1 MKLEACDKHNP
12 FFIRVC
18 TIVDIEYRKIKIHF
32 DGWKEEYDF
41 WVDVDSEDIHPIFWC
56 EKTDHPLQQPCFFV
70 KPEPSNENEI
80 TCPTENCSGIG
91 HVKGSNFLTHR
102 SESGCPYALKNI
114 NKDLLPNRL
123 TSVPNSNFIEPLKK
137 YKKEIFKSREVIP
150 NNPKEIEIFDNN
162 KKDAYVFETN
172 NINEHDL
179 NSRIDANDSNR
190 KAKNI
195 SIKRGRP
202 KKSILGMQA
211 ENNFKLMKKKKLNK
225 EHSDLVKMQVDENK
239 SRNFQ
244 FFTVAKK
251 SDLTPKLRRFV
262 LNNR

>member
-18 TIVDIEYRKIKIHF
+18 TIVNIEYKKIKIHF

-56 EKTDHPLQQPCFFV
+56 EKTDHPLQQPYFFV
-70 KPEPSNENEI
+70 KPEPVNENEI
-80 TCPTENCSGIG
+80 TCPTVGCFGIG

-123 TSVPNSNFIEPLKK
+123 TSVPNLNFIKPMKK
-137 YKKEIFKSREVIP
+137 YKKEIFKSRDIIS
-150 NNPKEIEIFDNN
+150 NKTKEIEIFESY
-162 KKDAYVFETN
+162 KKDAFIFETN
-172 NINEHDL
+172 NKVDNINENDL
-179 NSRIDANDSNR
+179 NSRIDPNDSTR

-202 KKSILGMQA
+202 KKSILGKQV
-211 ENNFKLMKKKKLNK
+211 ENNFKLTKKKKLNK

-239 SRNFQ
+239 SKKFQ
-244 FFTVAKK
+244 FFYCRQKIATFCV
-251 SDLTPKLRRFV
+251 
-262 LNNR
+262 